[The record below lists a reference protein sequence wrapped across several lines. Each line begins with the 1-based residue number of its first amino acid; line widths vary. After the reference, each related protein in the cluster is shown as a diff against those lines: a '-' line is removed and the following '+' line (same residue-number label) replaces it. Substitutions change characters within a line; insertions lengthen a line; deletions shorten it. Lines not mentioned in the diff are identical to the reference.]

1 MLTGDKCT
9 VFADGEAPC
18 RRTPATQAVLV
29 DEDLG
34 TLGGDLA
41 TEAGQSVVPI
51 QLVFLGRLDG
61 VYRCLSNSYCG
72 HVLARTF
79 LSKHTNGK

>member
-1 MLTGDKCT
+1 M
-9 VFADGEAPC
+9 FPDGEAPC
-18 RRTPATQAVLV
+18 RRSPTAQAVLV

-61 VYRCLSNSYCG
+61 VYRCLRNAYCG

-79 LSKHTNGK
+79 LSKHDNEK